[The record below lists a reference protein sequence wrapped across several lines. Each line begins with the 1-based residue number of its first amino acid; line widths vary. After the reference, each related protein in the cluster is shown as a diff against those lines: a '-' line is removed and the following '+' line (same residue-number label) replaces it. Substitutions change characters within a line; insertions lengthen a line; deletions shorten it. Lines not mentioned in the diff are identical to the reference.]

1 MENQNQKLKKS
12 INLQSKKKEESKITL
27 KKNIKKDTNETKNKV
42 KPIQKAIEKPIEK
55 TKNKFL
61 SQTFISHVSDKNKKN
76 AKSNLKTEHP
86 SSFNSTKK
94 INKKEIK
101 DNSENNL
108 KNEKINN
115 NNKNQGHRRTSS
127 CELKVKIEGLKE
139 ISKGN
144 AKKISKQNITK
155 IQKNK
160 KPNENMRE
168 KKEKNISKNKLSQI
182 KNISNS
188 NINYEVNNT
197 ENSLTEFNLTETL
210 KIISEI
216 QQQFENSVKE
226 NKKPLEEIKRLID
239 NNLTV
244 TNYIPLSENQKNN
257 ISYDI
262 EKSSDLRIKNYEMAF
277 YYIKTSLDDIKNA
290 LENIV
295 DQEHEELNKDII
307 LNKSN
312 HSKNDSNDFSSKSE
326 SKSDSESDSES
337 ENKSES
343 DNESIKNNSSKSSL
357 SKSEIDKHLITDINE
372 RKNDNLIENKNKFQ
386 TKKSSEDTDFQE
398 GIMLENALVM
408 PPKSSGFNYQIVK
421 DMTRTR
427 SKKFGVMEHN
437 DNKNKNDDNSLNIIE
452 NKNND
457 INNKDNDNDIIKDN
471 QNNLN
476 EIKNKDELDDINKG
490 NKNEDT
496 KNINNYEETKD
507 KLQKECTIF

>member
-1 MENQNQKLKKS
+1 
-12 INLQSKKKEESKITL
+12 
-27 KKNIKKDTNETKNKV
+27 
-42 KPIQKAIEKPIEK
+42 
-55 TKNKFL
+55 
-61 SQTFISHVSDKNKKN
+61 
-76 AKSNLKTEHP
+76 
-86 SSFNSTKK
+86 
-94 INKKEIK
+94 
-101 DNSENNL
+101 
-108 KNEKINN
+108 
-115 NNKNQGHRRTSS
+115 
-127 CELKVKIEGLKE
+127 
-139 ISKGN
+139 
-144 AKKISKQNITK
+144 
-155 IQKNK
+155 
-160 KPNENMRE
+160 
-168 KKEKNISKNKLSQI
+168 
-182 KNISNS
+182 
-188 NINYEVNNT
+188 
-197 ENSLTEFNLTETL
+197 
-210 KIISEI
+210 
-216 QQQFENSVKE
+216 
-226 NKKPLEEIKRLID
+226 
-239 NNLTV
+239 
-244 TNYIPLSENQKNN
+244 
-257 ISYDI
+257 
-262 EKSSDLRIKNYEMAF
+262 MAF

-437 DNKNKNDDNSLNIIE
+437 GNKNKNDDNSLNIIE